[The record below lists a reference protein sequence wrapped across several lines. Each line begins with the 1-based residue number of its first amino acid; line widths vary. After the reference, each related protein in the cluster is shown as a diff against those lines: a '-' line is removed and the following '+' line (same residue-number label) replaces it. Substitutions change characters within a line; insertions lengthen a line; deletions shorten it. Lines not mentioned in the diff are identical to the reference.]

1 MSNDNKLNSAVYK
14 ANATMR
20 HAADGRAAGDGSH
33 GPDAS
38 ANTSEASGHIANP
51 FKAPPHAS
59 RRKGKTRD
67 DRPSVRINANDP
79 TATLR
84 ELEEK
89 LREQRHLKMYRR
101 GTDVVYL
108 CDLREES
115 ANPAGGASIILIP
128 ATPDTVMTYF
138 ESISRF
144 QKKRDGS
151 GWRNC
156 PMPRWLAQRFLAL
169 PDRTGLP
176 VLKGLAPCPTL
187 RPDGSL
193 LAEPG
198 YDAQTKLYLI
208 DGIDVTVPDKPTEE
222 EVRAAL
228 NTLRAFPSTFP
239 FAGKEHGDL
248 LAESV
253 AIAAI
258 LRPCL
263 PTMPAIGFTA
273 PVRGSGKSYLAN
285 LIAVIVTGGKM
296 PSVTVSARVDEFEK
310 ALGAF
315 LYEAHPILSLD
326 NVEVPLKGALL
337 AEAITEP
344 DVRIRVLGRSKMVQ
358 IPPVSAI
365 FATGNNLQIHGDLTR
380 RFLICQLDPGMERP
394 EERKFSRDLLA
405 EASERRGEL
414 ISAALTVARYS
425 LRLDPRDYDGGFP
438 GFQDWYRRV
447 ALPLVAL
454 GMPDPV
460 KSLDL
465 ARATDCE
472 AEALEQLM
480 TAWWAQHGDQEMI
493 CKDVVDTASVTFDEA
508 LKAVAADQ
516 TGEPCTQRLGQYL
529 SRVQNR
535 IVAGKRFV
543 RLPKRGEGVRW
554 RLEHVSSPSQ

>member
-1 MSNDNKLNSAVYK
+1 MSSRNKMNGS
-14 ANATMR
+14 MR
-20 HAADGRAAGDGSH
+20 PAAIDRAPCEDSSRPAMPSDEPRYD
-33 GPDAS
+33 PDQTES
-38 ANTSEASGHIANP
+38 LR
-51 FKAPPHAS
+51 PPS
-59 RRKGKTRD
+59 RSNGKTRD
-67 DRPSVRINANDP
+67 DRPCVRINANDP

-89 LREQRHLKMYRR
+89 LQEQRHLKMYRR
-101 GTDVVYL
+101 GTDVVYV

-115 ANPAGGASIILIP
+115 ANPVGGADIMLIP
-128 ATPDTVMTYF
+128 ATQELVMTYF
-138 ESISRF
+138 ESIFRF
-144 QKKRDGS
+144 QNKDKHGK
-151 GWRNC
+151 WRNC
-156 PMPRWLAQRFLAL
+156 AMPRWLAQRFLAL

-176 VLKGLAPCPTL
+176 VLKGLTPCPTL
-187 RPDGSL
+187 RPDGL
-193 LAEPG
+193 LLSEPG
-198 YDAQTKLYLI
+198 YDPPTGLYLI
-208 DGIDVTVPDKPTEE
+208 DSIDVTVPDKPTAQEAS
-222 EVRAAL
+222 AAL
-228 NTLRAFPSTFP
+228 NTLRAFLSTFP
-239 FAGKEHGDL
+239 FAGKEYGDML
-248 LAESV
+248 PESV
-253 AIAAI
+253 AIAGIIGAI
-258 LRPCL
+258 LRANL

-315 LYEAHPILSLD
+315 LYEAHPILCLD

-358 IPPVSAI
+358 IPPVSGI

-405 EASERRGEL
+405 EAGQRRGEL
-414 ISAALTVARYS
+414 ISAALTVARYGLS
-425 LRLDPRDYDGGFP
+425 LDQRDYYGGFP
-438 GFQDWYRRV
+438 GFQDWHRRV

-465 ARATDCE
+465 ARATDSD

-480 TAWWAQHGDQEMI
+480 MAWWAQYGDQEMI
-493 CKDVVDTASVTFDEA
+493 CKDVVDTACITLDEA
-508 LKAVAADQ
+508 LKTVAADQ